1 MKVKIDIFSGF
12 LGAGKT
18 MLIKK
23 LLREFF
29 KNEKIA
35 LIENEFGE
43 VGIDGAILKKSN
55 IDVKEINAGCIC
67 CSVASDFN
75 SAIKEVISKYK
86 PQRIIIEPSG
96 VGKLSEILKV
106 CKTED
111 IKKIA
116 EINSIITVVDSTKA
130 EIYIKNFSE
139 FYKNQIQ
146 NARTLVLSRTQNLS
160 NEKIITV
167 CEKLKMLN
175 DKAKIIT
182 TPWDQISGEKIVSI
196 VEEVENNTMLKQ
208 VNLLKKSTI
217 ATNIKVKTNHTANEV
232 FQTVGIET
240 PKIFKKISISKVLR
254 ELETKSNLGIV
265 LRVKGIVETETGWV
279 QFDYVPQE
287 FEILHLQ
294 YDLFSP

>member
-96 VGKLSEILKV
+96 VGKLSEVLKV
-106 CKTED
+106 CKNED

-167 CEKLKMLN
+167 CEKLTMLN
-175 DKAKIIT
+175 DTAKIIT
-182 TPWDQISGEKIVSI
+182 TPWDQISGEKIASI
-196 VEEVENNTMLKQ
+196 VEEVGNNTMLKQ

-217 ATNIKVKTNHTANEV
+217 ATNIKMKNYVLKLH
-232 FQTVGIET
+232 
-240 PKIFKKISISKVLR
+240 IFSFTCYFIKKAS
-254 ELETKSNLGIV
+254 
-265 LRVKGIVETETGWV
+265 
-279 QFDYVPQE
+279 
-287 FEILHLQ
+287 
-294 YDLFSP
+294 